1 MPSHDLWYMHDVRSQ
16 TRWITKRREKKM
28 ITKCAQIDYEILS
41 IYNQLHACMQQT
53 HQRSTNIPTIGAI
66 SYLIAHVHRIKVNCK
81 FNRKHFCFY
90 RLNKNCLVWKKK
102 KMTNYIQ
109 DIGSEWNVQWVVNRA
124 YTHIHKY
131 TKPQTRVLLSGS
143 KQFSPESKNSSE
155 MKSLSSQ
162 FVYPKNGIF
171 FFV

>member
-66 SYLIAHVHRIKVNCK
+66 SYSIAHVHRNKVNCK

-124 YTHIHKY
+124 HTYTN
-131 TKPQTRVLLSGS
+131 TPNRRRVFCCLDRSNLVQ
-143 KQFSPESKNSSE
+143 KVRIQVRWNLYLRNLFTLETD
-155 MKSLSSQ
+155 
-162 FVYPKNGIF
+162 F